1 MTSNSR
7 VPGATL
13 VFVHGA
19 GECGLSFAP
28 QAAHFPDALAVDL
41 PGHPEGEPRT
51 SIAGYVEWLRVF
63 LSEQDINRP
72 VVCGHSMGGAIAQ
85 LFALTYTDELAGL
98 ILLGTGARLRV
109 HPKYLDECED
119 GIEDPDS
126 WLTGRRSDYRLVE
139 AELASALLDRAAQ
152 IGPAVK
158 LNDLRC
164 CDVFDV
170 MDQVGDIRLP
180 TLVLCGA
187 DDVMTP
193 VKYSEYLHDRIE
205 SSEIRIIEGGSHFV
219 QLERPEAVNSDI
231 EEFLDKLPPA

>member
-1 MTSNSR
+1 M
-7 VPGATL
+7 TL

-51 SIAGYVEWLRVF
+51 SIAGYVEWLRGF
-63 LSEQDINRP
+63 LAEQDINSP

-85 LFALTYTDELAGL
+85 LFALTYPDELVGI
-98 ILLGTGARLRV
+98 ILLGTGSRLRV
-109 HPKYLDECED
+109 HPDYLKECEG
-119 GIEDPDS
+119 GIQSPDV
-126 WLTGRRSDYRLVE
+126 WLDSRRSDYRLVE
-139 AELASALLDRAAQ
+139 GPLAAELLDRAAQ

-170 MDQVGDIRLP
+170 MDRVGGIRLA
-180 TLVLCGA
+180 TLVLCGSN
-187 DDVMTP
+187 DVMTP
-193 VKYSEYLHDRIE
+193 VKYSYYLHDKIQG
-205 SSEIRIIEGGSHFV
+205 SEIRIIEGGSHFV
-219 QLERPEAVNSDI
+219 QLEQPEAVNAAI
-231 EEFLDKLPPA
+231 EEFLAKCSSP